1 MSGKKP
7 MSRGA
12 RQALVEGLIMAVLAV
27 LGWFYAIPKL
37 GMFGVLWTV
46 AAGVI
51 ALIDLYRALIKSRK
65 IARQQ
70 EAARQAAAQAKPA
83 EQSEEQEK
91 P

>member
-1 MSGKKP
+1 

-37 GMFGVLWTV
+37 GVFGVLWTG
-46 AAGVI
+46 AAGGI